1 VRPTPARSPDH
12 IRTQHR
18 TGLSRATLGCRHVAP
33 AAALAAAALAALA
46 AVAAESPEPADL
58 RGGDPTQGD
67 PGVGQGHGAIEI
79 ELNKLAPSGD
89 ACRPYLVFR
98 NQGETTRD
106 ALTLELVL
114 FDADGFILR
123 HFTLDA
129 APLAA
134 GKTSVKLFEIPG
146 VACNAIGRIL
156 LNQVN
161 ACAGA
166 DGALDDCLR
175 RIRAASRLPVDFFK

>member
-1 VRPTPARSPDH
+1 MHSLKPTRPLTHLWHCAVRCRALVCGLALASIVLVPAM
-12 IRTQHR
+12 
-18 TGLSRATLGCRHVAP
+18 P
-33 AAALAAAALAALA
+33 AAASTETD
-46 AVAAESPEPADL
+46 AEPPE
-58 RGGDPTQGD
+58 
-67 PGVGQGHGAIEI
+67 AIEI
-79 ELNKLAPSGD
+79 ELNKLEPAAD
-89 ACRPYLVFR
+89 ACRPYLVFHNR
-98 NQGETTRD
+98 SETALD

-146 VACNAIGRIL
+146 VACKAIGRIL
-156 LNQVN
+156 LNQVT

-166 DGALDDCLR
+166 DGALDDCLQ

>member
-1 VRPTPARSPDH
+1 MPTM
-12 IRTQHR
+12 
-18 TGLSRATLGCRHVAP
+18 P
-33 AAALAAAALAALA
+33 AAASTAGKD
-46 AVAAESPEPADL
+46 EPSD
-58 RGGDPTQGD
+58 
-67 PGVGQGHGAIEI
+67 AIEI
-79 ELNKLAPSGD
+79 ELNKLEPAAD
-89 ACRPYLVFR
+89 ACRPYLVFHNR
-98 NQGETTRD
+98 GTTALD

-156 LNQVN
+156 LNQVT

-166 DGALDDCLR
+166 DGALDDCQQ
-175 RIRAASRLPVDFFK
+175 RIRAASRLPAAILNLPPWRSGAASRRRRRGLQGLVHEVEELLPGVERPVQR

>member
-1 VRPTPARSPDH
+1 MHTLKPTRPLTHLRHCAVRCRALACGLAVASVALVPTM
-12 IRTQHR
+12 
-18 TGLSRATLGCRHVAP
+18 P
-33 AAALAAAALAALA
+33 AAASTAGKD
-46 AVAAESPEPADL
+46 EPSD
-58 RGGDPTQGD
+58 
-67 PGVGQGHGAIEI
+67 AIEI
-79 ELNKLAPSGD
+79 ELNKLEPAAD
-89 ACRPYLVFR
+89 ACRPYLVFHNR
-98 NQGETTRD
+98 GTTALD

-156 LNQVN
+156 LNQVT

-166 DGALDDCLR
+166 DGALDDCQQ

>member
-1 VRPTPARSPDH
+1 MHTLKPTRPLTHLRHCAARCRALACALAVASIALVPAM
-12 IRTQHR
+12 
-18 TGLSRATLGCRHVAP
+18 P
-33 AAALAAAALAALA
+33 AAASTETD
-46 AVAAESPEPADL
+46 AEPPD
-58 RGGDPTQGD
+58 
-67 PGVGQGHGAIEI
+67 AIEI
-79 ELNKLAPSGD
+79 ELNKLEPAAD
-89 ACRPYLVFR
+89 ACRPYLVFHNR
-98 NQGETTRD
+98 GETALD

-146 VACNAIGRIL
+146 VACSAIGRIL
-156 LNQVN
+156 LNQVT
-161 ACAGA
+161 ACAGS
-166 DGALDDCLR
+166 DGALDHCLQ